1 MAWQST
7 ASCAGTAFLKQRSSY
22 MYAKIMGFVVRRP
35 GSGCGSSAS
44 CLWAV
49 YLASPS
55 LSFLICE
62 IDRII
67 PAFLFGKKNVL

>member
-1 MAWQST
+1 
-7 ASCAGTAFLKQRSSY
+7 